1 MVQYIVAYAKQDG
14 YAVCE
19 GSTLTDR
26 PLKLMDRMAL
36 TENEAVLVHNPSN
49 MFWLSGYTGE
59 GVVLIGR
66 SFRAIITDFRY
77 TEQAEQQAPSFSVE
91 MTDKSTSHDHIV
103 ARICEKNN
111 ITTLYYEDD
120 FLTVREFETARKV
133 IPGMEWKSL
142 NRKVQLLRQVKD
154 EKELACIAEACRITG
169 EAFERLLPNIKEG
182 MTEKELALMLEFD
195 MLTHGA
201 SGLAFDTIAATGAH
215 GSLPHAVPGDLKIK
229 KGDMI
234 TFDFGAKFGGYCADM
249 TRTVALGNP
258 SDEMRKVYQ
267 IVLDAQQMA
276 QDAVMAGK
284 TGKEIDA
291 IARNY
296 IYGSG
301 YEGRFGHGL
310 GHAVGIDIHEEPR
323 LSMTGEAILEE
334 NHVVTVEP
342 GIYLPGIGGV
352 RIENTVVVKNGGCI
366 PLTMPT
372 RELIIL

>member
-1 MVQYIVAYAKQDG
+1 
-14 YAVCE
+14 
-19 GSTLTDR
+19 
-26 PLKLMDRMAL
+26 MAL

-59 GVVLIGR
+59 GVVIIGR
-66 SFRAIITDFRY
+66 NFRTIITDFRY
-77 TEQAEQQAPSFSVE
+77 TEQAEQQAPSFTVE
-91 MTDKSTSHDHIV
+91 MTDKTISHDHIA
-103 ARICEKNN
+103 ARLCTLNHID
-111 ITTLYYEDD
+111 TLYYEDD
-120 FLTVREFETARKV
+120 YLTVREFENCRRIVAGV
-133 IPGMEWKSL
+133 EWKSL
-142 NRKVQLLRQVKD
+142 NRKIQYLRRVKD
-154 EKELACIAEACRITG
+154 EQELACIAEACRITG
-169 EAFERLLPNIKEG
+169 EAFERLLPNIREG

-201 SGLAFDTIAATGAH
+201 SGLAFATIAATGAH
-215 GSLPHAVPGDLKIK
+215 GSLPHAVPGDLKIQ

-234 TFDFGAKFGGYCADM
+234 TFDFGAKFKGYCADM

-258 SDEMRKVYQ
+258 SEEMRKVYR

-284 TGKEIDA
+284 TGKEIDQ

-296 IYGSG
+296 IYQNG

-342 GIYLPGIGGV
+342 GIYLPGVGGV
-352 RIENTVVVKNGGCI
+352 RIENTVVVKNNGCI
-366 PLTMPT
+366 PLTLPT